1 MDLGSYI
8 KDRIPGI
15 IRGVTGM
22 VAARVGQLP
31 VQEDSTPRFMEKR
44 LAILSKYQED
54 LKDLQPPLEA
64 APLTPTAVADCPYCQ
79 LEETAGVVRN
89 HLLFVAQ
96 ECKES
101 GLAPATGGMI
111 PKAREMVEQFI
122 QQAEHLDS
130 PPPIKLVT
138 QLAVM
143 KAQELMPRLEWI
155 HTCEEAREAA
165 SLADE
170 MWHRVAK
177 ATQMVYAGAPDVPY
191 A

>member
-1 MDLGSYI
+1 MDLGSFI

-54 LKDLQPPLEA
+54 LKDLQTPLEA
-64 APLTPTAVADCPYCQ
+64 TFPAPAAVAECPYCD
-79 LEETAGVVRN
+79 LEETAGVIRN

-96 ECKES
+96 ECKED

-111 PKAREMVEQFI
+111 PKTRELVEQFI
-122 QQAEHLDS
+122 QKTEHLDA
-130 PPPIKLVT
+130 PAPIKLVA

-143 KAQELMPRLEWI
+143 KGQELLPRLEWI
-155 HTCEEAREAA
+155 HNCEEAREAA
-165 SLADE
+165 SVADE
-170 MWHRVAK
+170 MWHRTAK
-177 ATQMVYAGAPDVPY
+177 ATQMFYADTPNAPY